1 MKSKV
6 TAAAGTLALI
16 AVSAPAAG
24 QVNMPGMTQP
34 MPSKHAA
41 KKKPAAKKAA
51 RIGAAKK
58 VKRSSVHGS
67 KVNAAQAGD
76 AHATASHTP
85 TARTT
90 VPTGQDKMQMPP
102 QSTPTPPAPMT
113 MDQGQM
119 QRETSSMPMPSQMP
133 GAPSTNGAMVRLNQ
147 FMVHSHTS
155 GPRGQSRLTGPGMWM
170 LMYDKDLSSRNHLS
184 VDMMG
189 TLEHLTVG
197 DKGTPQLLQT
207 ENVDAMHPHDYIMA
221 FELRDS
227 LTFGAAKNERLTFL
241 FAPRGEAAIGP
252 VPFMHRES
260 AEGNPD
266 APLGHALQDGFHDV
280 STVLGVEYQ
289 IARTSFEAT
298 AFSGKDIVWPLPL
311 HGPDSYSVRVN
322 QQLDDHLSLG
332 ASYADVLLPREK
344 GGAEHNQFVAAW
356 LSASYLIGHNRLRSS
371 LVWGRGRA
379 ANDTPLNSFLEEAVY
394 QQGRNKFYDRA
405 EILQI
410 NPAQLDLMVPDGGA
424 APKWTGALTLGYE
437 RTLFEKAGLSLF
449 AGASYTKDFVP
460 AEFDHAYGSDPRG
473 TKVYLRVAFDGRLH

>member
-16 AVSAPAAG
+16 AVSAPAAV
-24 QVNMPGMTQP
+24 QVNMPGMTRP

-133 GAPSTNGAMVRLNQ
+133 GAPSANGAMVRLNQ

-170 LMYDKDLSSRNHLS
+170 LMYDKDLSSRDHLS
-184 VDMMG
+184 FDMMG
-189 TLEHLTVG
+189 TPEHLTVG
-197 DKGTPQLLQT
+197 DRGTPQLLQT

-221 FELRDS
+221 LELRDS
-227 LTFGAAKNERLTFL
+227 LTLDAAKNERLTFL

-289 IARTSFEAT
+289 IARNSFEAT

-311 HGPDSYSVRVN
+311 HSSDSYAVRVN
-322 QQLDDHLSLG
+322 QKIDRHLRIG
-332 ASYADVLLPREK
+332 ASYADALLPRDF
-344 GGAEHNQFVAAW
+344 GGAEHSQFVAAW
-356 LSASYLIGHNRLRSS
+356 LTASYPVGMVTLNSS
-371 LVWGRGRA
+371 LVWGQGRPAHGA
-379 ANDTPLNSFLEEAVY
+379 ARNSFLEEAVY
-394 QQGRNKFYDRA
+394 QHGRDRFYNR
-405 EILQI
+405 
-410 NPAQLDLMVPDGGA
+410 
-424 APKWTGALTLGYE
+424 
-437 RTLFEKAGLSLF
+437 
-449 AGASYTKDFVP
+449 
-460 AEFDHAYGSDPRG
+460 
-473 TKVYLRVAFDGRLH
+473 